1 MKNTTQALVAQA
13 VRVQRVRS
21 GLSSEAE
28 LARRVGMSPSGLS
41 KRLNGDLRMNL
52 IEVEQIAE
60 ALGVDAI
67 TLLDLARA
75 EHLAAA

>member
-52 IEVEQIAE
+52 VEVEQIAE
-60 ALGVDAI
+60 ALGVDAF

>member
-28 LARRVGMSPSGLS
+28 LARRVGMAPSGLS
-41 KRLNGDLRMNL
+41 KRLNGDLRMTL
-52 IEVEQIAE
+52 LAVEQIAA
-60 ALGVDAI
+60 ALGIDAF
-67 TLLDLARA
+67 TLLDLART

>member
-60 ALGVDAI
+60 ALGVDAF
-67 TLLDLARA
+67 TLLDLART
-75 EHLAAA
+75 ERLAAA

>member
-52 IEVEQIAE
+52 VEVEQIAE
-60 ALGVDAI
+60 ALGVDAF

-75 EHLAAA
+75 ERLAAA